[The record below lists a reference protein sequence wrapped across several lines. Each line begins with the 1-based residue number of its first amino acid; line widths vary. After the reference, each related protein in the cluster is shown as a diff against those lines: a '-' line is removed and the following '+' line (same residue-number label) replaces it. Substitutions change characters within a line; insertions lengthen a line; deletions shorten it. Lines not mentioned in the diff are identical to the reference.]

1 MLQGGG
7 GREVQRM
14 PVAGE
19 LDLAVT
25 AQEQLQAIEVLKCL
39 DLPTDRR
46 LGHAE
51 FLRCQLETAMA
62 GGRFEGTQRVQGWE

>member
-1 MLQGGG
+1 MQGGRRG
-7 GREVQRM
+7 QIQRV
-14 PVAGE
+14 PVTGE
-19 LDLAVT
+19 LDLAVAT
-25 AQEQLQAIEVLKCL
+25 QEQLQAIEVLKCL